1 LVPGY
6 WPKICPISCPACC
19 AGWNTSEHRPVNAW
33 FPRVTLHSLVVA
45 ISVLVYVLTTRVER
59 ERRPP
64 SIAIAWVLGMI
75 AVPYFALPT
84 YLLFGRR
91 KLPRKVLR
99 WSGIGSHCTH
109 WAEDL
114 IESFGLAPCA
124 PSSVRLH
131 QDGSESAAAL
141 FATMSSA
148 IDRLDICTYILG
160 NDAFGR
166 EAMQRMIERARSG
179 VQVRLLIDGVGA
191 LQLPHSSLRHLKGA
205 GIQTAIFS
213 PLFARKTQGPRN
225 LRNHRK
231 MAIAD
236 GARLWAGGRN
246 LAAEYFTGLKG
257 APPWRDLSFDLQG
270 PVAAAA
276 AYQFEADWVAAGGRP
291 AAHAAE
297 AGLAAPGL
305 VAPDVVAPGVTAPGV
320 VTSVSQPAGGRAQFL
335 PSGPD
340 QAEDT
345 VHALLIDACFHARER
360 MLAVTPYFVPDVS
373 LETAM
378 RLAAHRGV
386 EIDLCI
392 PVVSNH
398 RLADFAR
405 NRALRSLSAAG
416 VRIHLLPYMNH
427 AKAVVFDE
435 SLAISGSVNLDSRS
449 LLLNYECAV
458 VFYGEREIDWLA
470 NWIQALIPEA
480 QPFDAQAPGLWR
492 DIGEGLLLTVA
503 YQL

>member
-1 LVPGY
+1 V
-6 WPKICPISCPACC
+6 
-19 AGWNTSEHRPVNAW
+19 NTW
-33 FPRVTLHSLVVA
+33 FPPVTVHSLVIA
-45 ISVLVYVLTTRVER
+45 ISVLTYVLTTRAER

-64 SIAIAWVLGMI
+64 SIAIAWVLGMF
-75 AVPYFALPT
+75 AVPYLALPI

-91 KLPRKVLR
+91 KLPRKVLQ
-99 WSGIGSHCTH
+99 WSGICPHGEH

-114 IESFGLAPCA
+114 VESFGLAPAA
-124 PSSVRLH
+124 PCSVRLH
-131 QDGSESAAAL
+131 QNGGESANAL

-148 IDRLDICTYILG
+148 TLRLDICTYILG
-160 NDAFGR
+160 DDPFGR
-166 EAMQRMIERARSG
+166 EVMQRMIERARSG

-191 LQLPHSSLRHLKGA
+191 MQLPRSSFRDLSMA
-205 GIQTAIFS
+205 GIETAIFS
-213 PLFARKTQGPRN
+213 PLLARRTQGPRN

-231 MAIAD
+231 MVIAD
-236 GARLWAGGRN
+236 AVRLWAGGRN
-246 LAAEYFTGLKG
+246 LAAEYFIGLTGVK
-257 APPWRDLSFDLQG
+257 PWRDLSFDLQG
-270 PVAAAA
+270 PVATAAGI
-276 AYQFEADWVAAGGRP
+276 QFEADWVAAGGRCAVLDTATGV
-291 AAHAAE
+291 AAATVAA
-297 AGLAAPGL
+297 AGDTAASIL
-305 VAPDVVAPGVTAPGV
+305 MAGV
-320 VTSVSQPAGGRAQFL
+320 PAGDIPASDVPLGRAQFL

-378 RLAAHRGV
+378 RLAARRGV
-386 EIDLCI
+386 KIDLCI
-392 PVVSNH
+392 PAVSNH

-405 NRALRSLSAAG
+405 NRALRALGNAG
-416 VRIHLLPYMNH
+416 VSIHLLPYMAH

-435 SLAISGSVNLDSRS
+435 SLALSGSVNLDSRS

-458 VFYGEREIDWLA
+458 VFYGAREIAWLA
-470 NWIQALIPEA
+470 KWILALIPEA
-480 QPFDAQAPGLWR
+480 QPFDCRAPGLWR

>member
-1 LVPGY
+1 M
-6 WPKICPISCPACC
+6 
-19 AGWNTSEHRPVNAW
+19 NAW
-33 FPRVTLHSLVVA
+33 FPRVTVHSLVIV
-45 ISVLVYVLTTRVER
+45 ISMLTYVLTTRVEH

-64 SIAIAWVLGMI
+64 SIAIAWVLGML
-75 AVPYFALPT
+75 AVPYLALPM
-84 YLLFGRR
+84 YLMFGRR

-99 WSGIGSHCTH
+99 WSGMRAHCTH

-131 QDGSESAAAL
+131 EDGGESARAL

-148 IDRLDICTYILG
+148 AQRLDICTYILG
-160 NDAFGR
+160 DDAFGR
-166 EAMQRMIERARSG
+166 EAMQHMMERARSG

-191 LQLPHSSLRHLKGA
+191 IQLPRSCFKQLNLA
-205 GIQTAIFS
+205 GIETAIFS
-213 PLFARKTQGPRN
+213 PLLARKTQGPRN

-236 GARLWAGGRN
+236 GALLWAGGRN
-246 LAAEYFTGLKG
+246 IAAEYFIGLNG
-257 APPWRDLSFDLQG
+257 AKPWRDLSFDLQG

-276 AYQFEADWVAAGGRP
+276 EAQFEADWVAAGGKP
-291 AAHAAE
+291 ASRVANRASATPPV
-297 AGLAAPGL
+297 AAPS
-305 VAPDVVAPGVTAPGV
+305 V
-320 VTSVSQPAGGRAQFL
+320 VTSEPQSTGGRAQFL

-360 MLAVTPYFVPDVS
+360 MLAVTPYFVPDAS

-386 EIDLCI
+386 KIDLVL
-392 PVVSNH
+392 PAVSNH

-405 NRALRSLSAAG
+405 NRALRALSSAG
-416 VRIHLLPYMNH
+416 VGIHLLPHMIH
-427 AKAVVFDE
+427 AKAVIFDE

-458 VFYGEREIDWLA
+458 VFYGAREIEWLA
-470 NWIQALIPEA
+470 NWVQALMPA
-480 QPFDAQAPGLWR
+480 ARSFDPRAPGLWR
-492 DIGEGLLLTVA
+492 DIAEGLLLTVA